1 MRKQILQNSKI
12 LIVDDQEANV
22 ALLRQI
28 LEHYGF
34 ARLHC
39 FTDPRSVA
47 SLFDEINPD
56 LVLLDLQMPHID
68 GLSLLKQ
75 LRSRIPEVTYLP
87 FLILTADLSNRSK
100 QEALAL
106 GAKDFLTKPF
116 DQMEA
121 VLRIYNLLE
130 TRFLHL
136 ELQEHNRTLEEKVR
150 ERTSALEAAQQQ
162 LARKNGELL
171 LALAK
176 ASEAAELKSQF
187 LHNINHEIR
196 TPINGI
202 LGMINFLSESEN
214 DVGRSDD
221 IEMLKSSADWLVTL
235 MNDILDI
242 SALDAGTMRIECRSF
257 DLPMLLEEVSAVYRS
272 RIEAKGL
279 KFLTTVPPAIPRLA
293 SGDPVRLRQVLGQLL
308 GNAIKFT
315 ESGQVSL
322 SVECVHETL
331 DRLNTKFVV
340 EDTGIG
346 ITDEQRTRLFEIF
359 VQGDGSSSRKYSG
372 AGIGLAL
379 SKQLVALLG
388 GEIGVDNRSSGGT
401 KAWFT
406 VVLEEL
412 PIENLSPAGGL
423 ATVPCVPERLV

>member
-1 MRKQILQNSKI
+1 MRTQILQNSKI

-34 ARLHC
+34 AHLHS

-47 SLFDEINPD
+47 PLFDEINPD

-75 LRSRIPEVTYLP
+75 LRSRIPEDTYLP

-116 DQMEA
+116 DQMEV

-130 TRFLHL
+130 TRLLHL
-136 ELQEHNRTLEEKVR
+136 ELHRHNRTLEDKVR
-150 ERTSALEAAQQQ
+150 ERTTTLEAMQRE
-162 LARKNGELL
+162 LVRKNGELL

-202 LGMINFLSESEN
+202 LGMINLLSESEN
-214 DVGRSDD
+214 DAGRSED

-242 SALDAGTMRIECRSF
+242 SALDAGTLRVECRSF
-257 DLPMLLEEVSAVYRS
+257 DLHLLLEEVSSVYRS
-272 RIEAKGL
+272 RVEAKGL
-279 KFLTTVPPAIPRLA
+279 KFVATVPPTIPRLIG
-293 SGDPVRLRQVLGQLL
+293 GDPLRLRQILDQLL
-308 GNAIKFT
+308 GNALKFT
-315 ESGQVSL
+315 EIGQVSL
-322 SVECVHETL
+322 SVECLQETS
-331 DRLNTKFVV
+331 DRLSTKFVV

-346 ITDEQRTRLFEIF
+346 ITEEQCTRLFEVF
-359 VQGDGSSSRKYSG
+359 VQGNGSSSRKYGG

-388 GEIGVDNRSSGGT
+388 GEIGVDSRPSGGT

-406 VVLEEL
+406 AALERL
-412 PIENLSPAGGL
+412 PMENISQAGGQ
-423 ATVPCVPERLV
+423 VIPQHS